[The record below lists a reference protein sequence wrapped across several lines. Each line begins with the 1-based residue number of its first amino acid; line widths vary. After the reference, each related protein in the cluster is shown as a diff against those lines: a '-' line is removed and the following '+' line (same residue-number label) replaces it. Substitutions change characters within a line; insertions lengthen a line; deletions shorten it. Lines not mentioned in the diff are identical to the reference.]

1 MNENIDRFS
10 RCKMLFGNKFED
22 ISNLKIIIL
31 GVGGV
36 GGHALDCLYRSG
48 VQDITIVDFDT
59 FDITNQNRQIGS
71 NHINKIKVDTLK
83 NIYPGIKTK
92 NEKIT
97 KEWVYTNDLSEY
109 DFIFDAIDDIYP
121 KVELIKKY
129 YKTIIT
135 TSGSAKRIDPTK
147 IEYISIWKTFNDPFI
162 RKIRNLL
169 KKDGFNK
176 KLNIVFSGENP
187 VSTQK
192 GSYIGVTASFGLAM
206 CSYCINKTLSKV

>member
-1 MNENIDRFS
+1 MDENIDRFS
-10 RCKMLFGNKFED
+10 RCKMLFGDKFEN
-22 ISNLKIIIL
+22 IQKLKVIIL

-36 GGHALDCLYRSG
+36 GSHALDCLYRSG
-48 VQDITIVDFDT
+48 VSDITIVDFDT

-71 NHINKIKVDTLK
+71 DSIDCIKVEVLQ
-83 NIYPGIKTK
+83 NLYPGIKIK
-92 NEKIT
+92 NERVT
-97 KEWVYTNDLSEY
+97 KEWVKENDLSSY
-109 DFIFDAIDDIYP
+109 NFIFDAIDDIYP

-147 IEYISIWKTFNDPFI
+147 IEYISIWKTYNDPFI

-187 VSTQK
+187 ISTEK
-192 GSYIGVTASFGLAM
+192 GSYIGVTAAFGLAM